1 MLRWRGF
8 EAVPA
13 GWGRCVV
20 TIGVYD
26 GVHRGH
32 QVTLGRLIERARAA
46 DLPSVVVTFE
56 PHPLTV
62 LRPGTEVPVLT
73 PLATKAELLEG
84 LGIDALCI
92 VPFTHAFSQL
102 EPDEF
107 AHHMLVANLHASA
120 VVIGANFRFGH
131 RAVGD
136 VNLLA
141 ELGQQY
147 GFAVESM
154 ELAGGD
160 ATWSSTY
167 IRSCIEAGDV
177 AAAAE
182 ALSRPHRIEGV
193 VVRGDR
199 RGRELGF
206 PTANLEPL
214 PMSAIPGDGVYA
226 GWLHL
231 GTESLAAAISVGTNP
246 TFEGRARRVEA
257 YVMDRDDLDLY
268 GARAAISFVE
278 RVRDMVK
285 FDSVDALVAAMTDDV
300 KRSREILSR
309 Q

>member
-32 QVTLGRLIERARAA
+32 QVTLRRVLDRARAA
-46 DLPSVVVTFE
+46 DQPAVVVTFE

-73 PLATKAELLEG
+73 PLGYKAELLEE

-92 VPFTHAFSQL
+92 VPFTRDFSRL

-107 AHHMLVANLHASA
+107 AHHMLVANLHAAA

-136 VNLLA
+136 VALLA
-141 ELGQQY
+141 ELGEQY

-154 ELAGGD
+154 DLAGGET
-160 ATWSSTY
+160 TWSSTY
-167 IRSCIEAGDV
+167 IRSCIETGDV

-182 ALSRPHRIEGV
+182 ALSRPHRVEGV

-199 RGRELGF
+199 RGRDLGF

-231 GTESLAAAISVGTNP
+231 KNEEVPAAISIGTNP
-246 TFEGRARRVEA
+246 TFEGRSRRVEA
-257 YVMDRDDLDLY
+257 YAIDRDDLDLY
-268 GARAAISFVE
+268 GVHAAISFVE
-278 RVRDMVK
+278 RVREMVK
-285 FDSVDALVAAMTDDV
+285 FESVDALVAQMTDDV
-300 KRSREILSR
+300 KRCRELLSLK
-309 Q
+309 

>member
-32 QVTLGRLIERARAA
+32 QVTLGRLIDRARAA

-62 LRPGTEVPVLT
+62 LRPGTQVPVLT
-73 PLATKAELLEG
+73 PLAIKAELLESF
-84 LGIDALCI
+84 GIDALCI
-92 VPFTHAFSQL
+92 VPFTHAFSRL

-107 AHHMLVANLHASA
+107 AHHMLVANLHAAA
-120 VVIGANFRFGH
+120 VVVGSNFRFGH
-131 RAVGD
+131 RAAGD
-136 VNLLA
+136 CDLLGQ
-141 ELGQQY
+141 LGQQY
-147 GFAVESM
+147 GFAVEPVD
-154 ELAGGD
+154 LAGAAD
-160 ATWSSTY
+160 TTWSSTY

-182 ALSRPHRIEGV
+182 ALSRPHRLEGV

-214 PMSAIPGDGVYA
+214 PMSAVPGDGVYA
-226 GWLHL
+226 GWMHL
-231 GTESLAAAISVGTNP
+231 AAERVPAAISVGTNP
-246 TFEGRARRVEA
+246 TFEGRSRRVEA
-257 YVMDRDDLDLY
+257 YAIDREDLDLY
-268 GARAAISFVE
+268 GAHAGFSFVD
-278 RVRDMVK
+278 RLRDTVK
-285 FDSVDALVAAMTDDV
+285 FDSVDALVAQMTDDV
-300 KRSREILSR
+300 KRSREILKR
-309 Q
+309 

>member
-8 EAVPA
+8 ESVPA

-32 QVTLGRLIERARAA
+32 QVTLGHVIDRAHSA

-62 LRPGTEVPVLT
+62 LRPGTQVPVLT
-73 PLATKAELLEG
+73 PIAMKAELLEG

-92 VPFTHAFSQL
+92 VPFTHAFSRL

-107 AHHMLVANLHASA
+107 AHHMLVANLHAAA
-120 VVIGANFRFGH
+120 VVVGANFRFGH

-136 VNLLA
+136 VALLSD
-141 ELGQQY
+141 LGRQY
-147 GFAVESM
+147 GFAVESID
-154 ELAGGD
+154 LAGAAD
-160 ATWSSTY
+160 TTWSSTY

-177 AAAAE
+177 AAAAA
-182 ALSRPHRIEGV
+182 ALSRPHRVEGV

-214 PMSAIPGDGVYA
+214 PMSAVPGDGVYA
-226 GWLHL
+226 GWMHL
-231 GTESLAAAISVGTNP
+231 GSEQVPAAISIGTNP
-246 TFEGRARRVEA
+246 TFEGRSRRVEA
-257 YVMDRDDLDLY
+257 YAIDREDLDLY
-268 GARAAISFVE
+268 GAHAGFSFVD

-285 FDSVDALVAAMTDDV
+285 FDSVDALVAQMTDDV
-300 KRSREILSR
+300 KTCREILR
-309 Q
+309 